1 MDQFKQH
8 LTLTDWNVVF
18 NSDSV
23 QESYNNFSYLF
34 FNLYDL
40 HFPIQRIKSNKNFHK
55 LEKWMSSGIL
65 TSGREKIHL
74 CKLRI
79 SSPTPININNFKLY
93 INLYNKVIER
103 PKKFT
108 MNRNCNRTNQI

>member
-18 NSDSV
+18 NSDSL
-23 QESYNNFSYLF
+23 QESYNNFSNLF

-55 LEKWMSSGIL
+55 LEKWMSSGVKKS
-65 TSGREKIHL
+65 TCE
-74 CKLRI
+74 
-79 SSPTPININNFKLY
+79 
-93 INLYNKVIER
+93 NLESLVR
-103 PKKFT
+103 PDKH
-108 MNRNCNRTNQI
+108 